1 MRARIRI
8 RPWAPRYKRSGQ
20 LDLATLIGLIGAF
33 AVVVASIFIGGSAGT
48 FVNMPSLLIVLGG
61 TVLVT
66 MMKFSLAQFGRAAS
80 IAVKAFTHKPS
91 SPEDL
96 IGTAVNLAKTARQG
110 GLLAL
115 EDVEVPDE
123 FMKSGLTLV
132 IDGHPGDVVRSML
145 SKDLHQ
151 TLQRHAEGQAIFKAI
166 GNVGP
171 AMGMIGT
178 LIGLVQMLSN
188 MNDPKQIGPAMA
200 IALLTTLYGA
210 LLANLFALPIADKL
224 AVRSREE
231 RYRKSLIID
240 ALLSIQS
247 GQNPRVIEN
256 MLETYL
262 PKSKRQQD
270 EFANVGEQRA

>member
-1 MRARIRI
+1 MNGGTI
-8 RPWAPRYKRSGQ
+8 

-33 AVVVASIFIGGSAGT
+33 GIVLASILIGGSAGT
-48 FVNMPSLLIVLGG
+48 FINTPSLLLVLGG

-66 MMKFSLAQFGRAAS
+66 MMKFSLGKFLGATS
-80 IAVKAFTHKPS
+80 IAVKAFLHKPS
-91 SPEDL
+91 SPEEL
-96 IGTAVNLAKTARQG
+96 IENAVELAKSARQG

-115 EDVEVPDE
+115 EDAEVRDD
-123 FMKSGLTLV
+123 FMKSGLSLL
-132 IDGHPGDVVRSML
+132 IDGHPAEVVRSML
-145 SKDLHQ
+145 SKDLNQ
-151 TLQRHAEGQAIFKAI
+151 TLQRHSDGQDIFKAI
-166 GNVGP
+166 GDVGP

-178 LIGLVQMLSN
+178 LIGLVQMLAN
-188 MNDPKQIGPAMA
+188 MDDPKQIGPAMA

-210 LLANLFALPIADKL
+210 ILANMVALPIADKL

-231 RYRKSLIID
+231 NVRKSLIID

-262 PKSKRQQD
+262 PRSKRQPD
-270 EFANVGEQRA
+270 ELEG